1 MQSGHCP
8 HKAKDSALIPLD
20 PSRFPQKYPEG
31 PELLRSPLPVP
42 SEEGNFLSRV
52 VRPGIEDE
60 QNVLHGTGNQ
70 RDSGKRS
77 HSDHW
82 WWLISLTP
90 VPGSQG
96 WEEFEFEATDLGSI
110 MKCRLKTEGGL
121 GGSVSPYTGA
131 MYLFRLKFLLVVK
144 E

>member
-1 MQSGHCP
+1 M
-8 HKAKDSALIPLD
+8 
-20 PSRFPQKYPEG
+20 
-31 PELLRSPLPVP
+31 P

-52 VRPGIEDE
+52 VLPRIEDE
-60 QNVLHGTGNQ
+60 QSVLHGTGNQ

-82 WWLISLTP
+82 WCLISETP
-90 VPGSQG
+90 VPGSQK
-96 WEEFEFEATDLGSI
+96 WEEFKFEATSLGSI
-110 MKCRLKTEGGL
+110 VRCHLRTEGGI

-131 MYLFRLKFLLVVK
+131 MYLFRLKFLLGVK